1 MKTDDLSKV
10 KDVLQDLN
18 RRFSDEE
25 QKGQEAVPFFERY
38 LSDKLIFRRV
48 SGQTIGKHG
57 PNGFLE
63 NLKKGT
69 PFVSRRSEDI
79 AIELVGDRAL
89 VTLIVVG
96 TRGDG
101 GLDRFRNIRLFT
113 RSEDCW
119 ILEFWYNF
127 KLQDM

>member
-1 MKTDDLSKV
+1 MQTGDLTKEQEI
-10 KDVLQDLN
+10 LRDLN
-18 RRFSDEE
+18 RTFSDEE
-25 QKGQEAVPFFERY
+25 QKGQEAEPFFERH
-38 LSDKLIFRRV
+38 LSDKLVFRRV

-57 PNGFLE
+57 PDGFMG

-101 GLDRFRNIRLFT
+101 GIDRFRNIRLFT
-113 RSEDCW
+113 RTEDCW

-127 KLQDM
+127 RLQDM